1 MTHSKSGNHQG
12 SIKLSY
18 SLLVIFTCLGLVQWG
33 LPYGSSN
40 AVIFTL
46 ASLLSTVLIFVALLR
61 RQFIYNRASWYLIA
75 WAMLITVIG
84 NSIWYINDLTGFPH
98 YQLLANSFYMLAYL
112 LVMLGLWLYGRYFR
126 HDGGVLVDAL
136 MMAIAAGVLCW
147 AVFIVPF
154 AGVPTLNPVELLLA
168 SAYPVAD
175 ILILTFVLKIVFLS
189 RQRPASLVMLLSA
202 VIILLLADVIHAHGV
217 TAGWYQ
223 PGGMLDMLW
232 FWVYGLLAAAI
243 WHPAATERLH
253 EQTAETAG
261 TVIRFWFFG
270 LSTISVPAMLLLIAG
285 SQPRL
290 LQAGII
296 TSIVLF
302 VLMLYRMAG
311 LLHQTRQQSSELE
324 QMVRTD
330 PLTGA
335 ANRRFLE
342 ERLQLEIERSNRTGN
357 TLMVA
362 FLDLDFF
369 KRFNDTYGHAAG
381 DDLLIKLVKRWQ
393 RTIRKTDLLA
403 RIGGEEFVL
412 VCPDTDPDKIWSTV
426 ERLRALVP
434 AGQTCSAG
442 IALYQP
448 HHTAEDL
455 LASADEA
462 LYQAKA
468 QGRDR
473 AIWASDNGAEPKLQ
487 PA

>member
-1 MTHSKSGNHQG
+1 MSHTGAGRHPG

-18 SLLVIFTCLGLVQWG
+18 SLLVLFICLGLIHWW
-33 LPYGSSN
+33 LPYGNST

-46 ASLLSTVLIFVALLR
+46 ASLLSTGLIFAALFF
-61 RQFIYNRASWYLIA
+61 RQFIYNKASWFVIA
-75 WAMLITVIG
+75 LAMLITVIG
-84 NSIWYINDLTGFPH
+84 NTIWYTNDLSGFQQ
-98 YQLLANSFYMLAYL
+98 YQMFANSLYTLAYVL
-112 LVMLGLWLYGRYFR
+112 IVVGLWLYGRYFR
-126 HDGGVLVDAL
+126 DDAGVLVDAL
-136 MMAIAAGVLCW
+136 MMAIAAGVFCW

-154 AGVPTLNPVELLLA
+154 ADMPSLQTTELLLA
-168 SAYPVAD
+168 AAYPTAD

-189 RQRPASLVMLLSA
+189 YQRPASLLMLLSA
-202 VIILLLADVIHAHGV
+202 VVILLVADLIHAHSV
-217 TAGWYQ
+217 TTGLYQ
-223 PGGMLDMLW
+223 PGGMLDMFW
-232 FWVYGLLAAAI
+232 FWVYGLLAAAA
-243 WHPAATERLH
+243 WHPAASQLLH
-253 EQTAETAG
+253 EQTSPPADS
-261 TVIRFWFFG
+261 VMRFWVFG
-270 LSTISVPAMLLLIAG
+270 LAAISVPAMMLLIADTDTG
-285 SQPRL
+285 L
-290 LQAGII
+290 LQAGIV

-311 LLHQTRQQSSELE
+311 LLQQTRQQSSELE

-335 ANRRFLE
+335 ANRRFLN
-342 ERLQLEIERSNRTGN
+342 ERLGLEIERSNRTGN

-381 DDLLIKLVKRWQ
+381 DDLLKTVVKRWQ

-412 VCPDTDPDKIWSTV
+412 VCPDTDSDKIWSTV
-426 ERLRALVP
+426 ERLRTLVP

-455 LASADEA
+455 LASADQA

-468 QGRDR
+468 QGRDQ
-473 AIWASDNGAEPKLQ
+473 AVWASINGAEPKLQ